1 MSDQA
6 ELTGRIFFANPTR
19 NLSVE
24 QKTNLRS
31 IGIDI
36 GSTTTHLIISDIRL
50 EQEAGKYV
58 VADRGVFFE
67 SEIILTPYSGNQ
79 LIDVNSL
86 RRFIHEQFRWAGVSP
101 ADIDT
106 GAVIM
111 TGVALMQKNARA
123 IGDLF
128 SLETGNFVSV
138 SAGDRLE
145 AALSAFGSGAVT
157 NSQLT
162 GATIMNID
170 IGGGTTKISIC
181 RNGKIMGVTALEIGA
196 RLISW
201 DQNWEIRRLDK
212 TGEYFADK
220 VGANLSLGS
229 KASKNKIE
237 KIASQM
243 TEVLFAVISQ
253 QKLEDEIKNL
263 HRIAP
268 LDWRSPIDAITF
280 SGGVAEYFYGYG
292 SDHQTDMGAIIAAS
306 LRDKLAKTNFT
317 VKEPVESIRAT
328 VIGASQYSSQLS
340 GTTVF
345 ISPMESLP
353 LRNIPVIRPALSL
366 GTGPVEENLVSKMV
380 HERLAFFGLETSKQ
394 AVAICFEWEGSATF
408 ERINSFLKGVII
420 GMNPVLSGG
429 RALILISTGDIG
441 RIFGRHAREELLFKE
456 PIVSID
462 SIDLAE
468 FDYIDIGSPLSQSA
482 AVPIVIKS
490 LLFS

>member
-6 ELTGRIFFANPTR
+6 ELTGRIIFANPTR
-19 NLSVE
+19 NISVE
-24 QKTNLRS
+24 QKTNLKS

-36 GSTTTHLIISDIRL
+36 GSTTSHLIISDIRL

-67 SEIILTPYSGNQ
+67 SEIILTPFSENQ
-79 LIDVNSL
+79 LIDANSL
-86 RRFIHEQFRWAGVSP
+86 SKFVHEQFRWAGVSP
-101 ADIDT
+101 EDIDT

-111 TGVALMQKNARA
+111 TGVALTQKNARA

-128 SLETGNFVSV
+128 SLETGNFISV

-162 GATIMNID
+162 GATIMNVD
-170 IGGGTTKISIC
+170 IGGGTTKISVC
-181 RNGKIMGVTALEIGA
+181 RDGKIMGVTALDIGA

-201 DQNWEIRRLDK
+201 DQNWEIRRFDT
-212 TGEYFADK
+212 TGEYFART
-220 VGANLSLGS
+220 VGGNLSIGLKVS
-229 KASKNKIE
+229 RNKIE

-243 TEVLFAVISQ
+243 TEALLAVISQ
-253 QKLEDEIKNL
+253 QELEDEIKNL
-263 HRIAP
+263 HRIPP
-268 LDWRSPIDAITF
+268 LDWRGQIDAITF

-292 SDHQTDMGAIIAAS
+292 SDQQTDMGPIIAAF
-306 LRDKLAKTNFT
+306 LRDQLAKTNLT
-317 VKEPVESIRAT
+317 IKEPVESIRAT

-345 ISPMESLP
+345 ISPMDSLP

-366 GTGPVEENLVSKMV
+366 GSGPIEENLVAQMIR
-380 HERLAFFGLETSKQ
+380 ERLVFFGLETTQ
-394 AVAICFEWEGSATF
+394 EAVAMCFDWEGSATF
-408 ERINSFLKGVII
+408 ERINAFLKGVLV
-420 GMNPVLSGG
+420 GMSPVLSGG

-441 RIFGRHAREELLFKE
+441 RIFGRHAREELLFSE

-468 FDYIDIGSPLSQSA
+468 FDYIDIGSPVPQSA